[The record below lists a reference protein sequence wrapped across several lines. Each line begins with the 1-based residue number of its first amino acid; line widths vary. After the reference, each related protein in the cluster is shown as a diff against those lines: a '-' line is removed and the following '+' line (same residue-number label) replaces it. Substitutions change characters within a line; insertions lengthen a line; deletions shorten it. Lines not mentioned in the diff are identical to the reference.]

1 MPLNLTLKND
11 FHLTSHA
18 DTDNGSGDDN
28 SADEGDDNND
38 DDVGEYRNGADMYK

>member
-1 MPLNLTLKND
+1 MPLILTLKND

-18 DTDNGSGDDN
+18 DNGSGDDN
-28 SADEGDDNND
+28 NADDGDDNNDD